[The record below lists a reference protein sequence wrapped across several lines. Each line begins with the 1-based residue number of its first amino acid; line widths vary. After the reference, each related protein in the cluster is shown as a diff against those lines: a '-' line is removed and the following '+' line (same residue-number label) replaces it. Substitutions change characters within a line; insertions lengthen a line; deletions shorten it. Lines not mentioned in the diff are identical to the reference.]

1 MADEIV
7 HPKDISR
14 DWLYELFSS
23 AMMNVSIDDDGDIRV
38 DETYGCWV
46 FPQQPDG
53 RYIRL
58 MSQFRA
64 NEGSLHPERIAFANK
79 INDEL
84 RLIRA
89 YVKEN
94 GGFGFD
100 YYISV
105 DGGITKRN
113 IVSTTRAFL
122 SLLEAVARFDE
133 DNLIA

>member
-14 DWLYELFSS
+14 DWLFELYNS

-46 FPQQPDG
+46 FPQPDG

-58 MSQFRA
+58 MSQFRP
-64 NEGSLHPERIAFANK
+64 NEGSFPPDRLAFANK

-84 RLIRA
+84 RMIRA
-89 YVKEN
+89 YIKEN

-100 YYISV
+100 YYIPV
-105 DGGITKRN
+105 EGGTTKRN

>member
-1 MADEIV
+1 MTDEIV

-14 DWLYELFSS
+14 DALYELFNS
-23 AMMNVSIDDDGDIRV
+23 ALMNVSIDSDGDIRV

-46 FPQQPDG
+46 FPQPDG
-53 RYIRL
+53 RYVRL

-64 NEGSLHPERIAFANK
+64 NEGASLPDQLAFANK

-89 YVKEN
+89 YIKEN

-100 YYISV
+100 YYIAV
-105 DGGITKRN
+105 EGGITKRN
-113 IVSTTRAFL
+113 IVSTTRGFL
-122 SLLEAVARFDE
+122 SLLEAVARFDT

>member
-1 MADEIV
+1 MADEIL

-14 DWLYELFSS
+14 DALYELFNS
-23 AMMNVSIDDDGDIRV
+23 ALMNVSIDSDGDIRV
-38 DETYGCWV
+38 EETYGCWV
-46 FPQQPDG
+46 FPQPDG

-64 NEGSLHPERIAFANK
+64 NEGASLPDQLAFANK

-89 YVKEN
+89 YIKEN

-100 YYISV
+100 YYI
-105 DGGITKRN
+105 
-113 IVSTTRAFL
+113 
-122 SLLEAVARFDE
+122 AV
-133 DNLIA
+133 

>member
-14 DWLYELFSS
+14 DALYELFNS
-23 AMMNVSIDDDGDIRV
+23 ALMNVSIDPDGDIRV

-46 FPQQPDG
+46 FPQPDG

-64 NEGSLHPERIAFANK
+64 NEGASLPDQLAFANK

-89 YVKEN
+89 YIKEN

-100 YYISV
+100 YYIAV
-105 DGGITKRN
+105 EGGITRRN

-122 SLLEAVARFDE
+122 SLLEAVARFDT